1 MEVTGKRGVMFEARR
16 SAGRFLNVLLML
28 SVLVAEAWAQGPATT
43 TVSDMVYR
51 ADGNPAGGTLLISW
65 PAFTTADGQAVA
77 AGAKSVTLGAE
88 GTLSV
93 NLVPNAGATPVST
106 LYTVVYQL
114 DDGAVEC
121 LNASVWAHK

>member
-1 MEVTGKRGVMFEARR
+1 MFEARR
-16 SAGRFLNVLLML
+16 PAGRFLSVLLAMTML
-28 SVLVAEAWAQGPATT
+28 LAVAWAQGPATT
-43 TVSDMVYR
+43 TVSDVVYR

-77 AGAKSVTLGAE
+77 AGSESVTLGAG

-93 NLVPNAGATPVST
+93 NLVPNAGAAPVST

-121 LNASVWAHK
+121 LNASVWAQK